1 MNKNLF
7 FVFIA
12 LFVSLMQARA
22 QNSLFKID
30 TLQYQGTDKHIV
42 NLVILGDGYTKTQLD
57 DYAADAK
64 QFTDYFFSIE
74 PFKQYSSFFNVFAI
88 RTISEESG
96 AAHDCKAGDCVHGE
110 TDLSKYPPRY
120 NKFTRDHAVP
130 VAHPNT
136 IFGSSFDNGGLH
148 RLVVPQKNDRIEEVL
163 KMHIPNYTQVVVL
176 VNSPFYGGSGGKWAT
191 STVNFKSND
200 IAVHEIGHSFAQLA
214 DEYWAGNQYAIESV
228 NRSQSADTSQVPW
241 KYWLGKDGVGIYS
254 YGGKGSPSNWF
265 RPHEYCKMQYL
276 VAPFCP
282 VCQEQFVASIKKKSS
297 PFIQVKPRLDQPL
310 TLDSVQKF
318 SLRLAKPSPNTFKL
332 SWLLNDETIATD
344 IDSIYLD
351 PGMLSVGANT
361 LKVMIQDTTNL
372 LRNPSY
378 VKHRDSVVWTFN
390 QVKLIDLA
398 KPSTTWGDTL
408 ETCYG
413 GAQVLTVKHAVAGLE
428 YRWYDAATGFWEKT
442 GNNII
447 LQNIVESKVY
457 LVRGIWD
464 DRVSEKTKVH
474 INILK
479 KIDKPKNIQVKIDKK
494 KNTVK
499 LTVKDKVDVRYNYIW
514 LNEDGSPIYEW
525 DEFNGEYVRPTGVNN
540 VLTIKLATSSRKV
553 YVQKIDKETTCKSE
567 KTIVT
572 F

>member
-1 MNKNLF
+1 MNKNLI
-7 FVFIA
+7 FVLLA
-12 LFVSLMQARA
+12 LLGYFMPAMA
-22 QNSLFKID
+22 QSQHFKID
-30 TLQYQGTDKHIV
+30 TLQYQGTDKNIV
-42 NLVILGDGYTKTQLD
+42 NLVILGDGYTKDQLD
-57 DYAADAK
+57 DYAEDSK
-64 QFTDYFFSIE
+64 QFTKYFFSIE

-88 RTISEESG
+88 RTISDESG
-96 AAHDCKAGDCVHGE
+96 ARHDCKASDCAHGE
-110 TDLSKYPPRY
+110 TDLSKYPKRY

-130 VAHPNT
+130 ITHPNT

-148 RLVVPQKNDRIEEVL
+148 RLVVPQKNELIAEVL
-163 KMHIPNYTQVVVL
+163 KTHIPNFTQVVIL

-228 NRSQSADTSQVPW
+228 NRSQTADANTVAW

-254 YGGKGSPSNWF
+254 YGGKGSLSNWF

-282 VCQEQFVASIKKKSS
+282 VCQEQFVASIKRKSS
-297 PFIQVKPRLDQPL
+297 PFIQVKPMLDKPL

-318 SLRLAKPSPNTFKL
+318 TLRLAKPSPNTFKL

-351 PGMLSVGANT
+351 PGMLNLGTNKV
-361 LKVMIQDTTNL
+361 KVMIQDTTNL
-372 LRNPSY
+372 LRNPLY
-378 VKHRDSVVWTFN
+378 VNHKDSVVWTLN
-390 QVKLIDLA
+390 QIKLTDLA
-398 KPSTTWGDTL
+398 KPLTTWGDTL

-413 GAQVLTVKHAVAGLE
+413 GAQVLSVKHPVAGLQ
-428 YRWYDAATGFWEKT
+428 YRWYDAATGYWEET
-442 GNNII
+442 GSNIF
-447 LQNIVESKVY
+447 LQDIVEPKVY

-474 INILK
+474 ISTLLK
-479 KIDKPKNIQVKIDKK
+479 IEKPKNIEVKIDKK
-494 KNTVK
+494 KNTVQLK
-499 LTVKDKVDVRYNYIW
+499 VNDKVDPRYNYIW
-514 LNEDGSPIYEW
+514 LDAAGKPIYEW
-525 DEFNGEYVRPTGVNN
+525 DEFNGEYVRPTGANN
-540 VLTIKLATSSRKV
+540 ILVLERSTTVRKV
-553 YVQKIDKETTCKSE
+553 YVQKIDKETTCKSDRTE
-567 KTIVT
+567 VT